1 MATLTALSIS
11 RDGVAVSG
19 AAAAVGG
26 DKFGNNGSQMLYVN
40 NASVG
45 SVNVTLATSQTVDG
59 QAVADR
65 VVAVAAGAAKMI
77 GPFKPSQYNDVDGFV
92 QVTYSAV
99 TTVTVAVYKF
109 TAESSQS

>member
-1 MATLTALSIS
+1 MATIVPTSIT

-26 DKFGNNGSQMLYVN
+26 DKFGNNGSQLFYVN
-40 NASVG
+40 NASG
-45 SVNVTLATSQTVDG
+45 SSINVTFVTSQTVDG

-77 GPFKPSQYNDVDGFV
+77 GPFKPSQYNDVDGNV
-92 QVTYSAV
+92 NVTYSAV
-99 TTVTVAVYKF
+99 TTVTVAAYKF
-109 TAESSQS
+109 AAESSQS